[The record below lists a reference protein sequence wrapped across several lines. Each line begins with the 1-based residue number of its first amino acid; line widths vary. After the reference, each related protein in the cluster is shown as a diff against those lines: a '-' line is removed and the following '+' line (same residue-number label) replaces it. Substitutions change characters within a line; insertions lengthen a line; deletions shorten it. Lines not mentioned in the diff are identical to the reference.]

1 MRSLAASTIAAGPA
15 RCQPCA
21 ATGLTPADDESSQ
34 VAHGQADETERYGF
48 IAQDL
53 EQALP
58 ASLHDTIEKS
68 EPQHGLALIERQNDE
83 ERTYSVSYGEL
94 FAPIVKSIQQQ
105 QQEISEDRRQNT
117 DLRQAL
123 NALEG
128 QFAALRAE
136 NDNLRQSL
144 AALRERVASL
154 AGVSVRAANHR

>member
-1 MRSLAASTIAAGPA
+1 MRSKSLFGSGLAGLGRLIPISASTLLKSSSPCPIASTT
-15 RCQPCA
+15 
-21 ATGLTPADDESSQ
+21 AT
-34 VAHGQADETERYGF
+34 TERYGF

-53 EQALP
+53 KQALP